1 MDRGTEERQDGTVR
15 TVSETTEMRTGA
27 AGVED
32 ALMQKLRT
40 VHILKTLPESEL
52 ECLRDAK
59 QLHLE
64 PGELIARQGEMAHFF
79 WILLDGELRVYSTS
93 PEGVEQTWATL
104 QAGTALGE
112 LPLLSNVPNASNLET
127 VVPSELLQLDEQ
139 QFWNLMTSCPG
150 VRKAVLGNMA
160 YRFQK
165 TQSAM
170 IQQEKMAAL
179 GTLAAG
185 LMHEL
190 NNPGAA
196 AVRAASQLR
205 ENLLRMHALTAKFSK
220 AQMSEEQKACMY
232 ELQEYALG
240 KPKPVQMNSLEQ
252 SDAEEALAE
261 WMEGAGVEDAWRL
274 APTLVSIGM
283 DEQELTCARSEFPG
297 PFFSDALNWLEAL
310 VSSMHLVGTIEESI
324 GRISGLVK
332 AVKTYAYEGKGQ
344 KQSVDV
350 NESIYAT
357 LVILAHKMREK
368 QITVEKDFGAGLP
381 VLVTECSGLNQ
392 VWTNLLDNAID
403 AVKQNGRIRIR
414 TWAEDSPAEP
424 GGDGAQKQYLFVSIE
439 DDGAG
444 IPLES
449 QAHVFDPFYTT
460 KPVGVGTGLGLGIV
474 QRIVEQYRGTIT
486 FSSEPGRTEFRVRL
500 PHERS

>member
-1 MDRGTEERQDGTVR
+1 MDGETEEQQDGRVLA
-15 TVSETTEMRTGA
+15 VSETTAMRVGA
-27 AGVED
+27 AGLD
-32 ALMQKLRT
+32 DRLMQQLRS
-40 VHILKTLPESEL
+40 VHILKTLPTSEL
-52 ECLRDAK
+52 ACLGEAK
-59 QLHLE
+59 RLHLE

-79 WILLDGELRVYSTS
+79 WILLEGELRIFSTL
-93 PEGVEQTWATL
+93 PEGGEQTWATL
-104 QAGTALGE
+104 QAGTAFGE
-112 LPLLSNVPNASNLET
+112 LPLLANVPNSSNIET
-127 VVPSELLQLDEQ
+127 VVPSDLLQLDEQ

-205 ENLLRMHALTAKFSK
+205 DNLLRMHRLTAKFSK
-220 AQMSEEQKACMY
+220 AHLNDEQKACMF

-240 KPKPVQMNSLEQ
+240 KAKPVQMNSLEQ

-261 WMEGAGVEDAWRL
+261 WMEGAGVEDAWKL
-274 APTLVSIGM
+274 APTLVSIGI
-283 DEQELTCARSEFPG
+283 DQAELTCARSEFPG

-350 NESIYAT
+350 NESIHAT

-368 QITVEKDFGAGLP
+368 QITVEKEFGAGLP
-381 VLVTECSGLNQ
+381 VLVSECSGLNQ
-392 VWTNLLDNAID
+392 VWTNLLDTAID

-414 TWAEDSPAEP
+414 TWAEESPAELS
-424 GGDGAQKQYLFVSIE
+424 GAAAKEFLCVSVE

-444 IPLES
+444 IPVES

-500 PHERS
+500 PRERS

>member
-1 MDRGTEERQDGTVR
+1 MLA
-15 TVSETTEMRTGA
+15 VSETTEMRAGA

-32 ALMQKLRT
+32 ALVQKLRS
-40 VHILKTLPESEL
+40 VPILKTLPESEL
-52 ECLRDAK
+52 ECLREAK

-64 PGELIARQGEMAHFF
+64 AGELIARQGEMAHFF
-79 WILLDGELRVYSTS
+79 WILLDGELRVYATS
-93 PEGVEQTWATL
+93 AEGEEQTWVTL
-104 QAGTALGE
+104 PAGTALGE
-112 LPLLSNVPNASNLET
+112 LPLLANVPNASNVAT
-127 VVPSELLQLDEQ
+127 VVASDLLQLDEQ
-139 QFWNLMTSCPG
+139 QFWGLMTSCPG

-205 ENLLRMHALTAKFSK
+205 ENLLRMHRLTAKFSK
-220 AQMSEEQKACMY
+220 AHMSDEQKACMY

-240 KPKPVQMNSLEQ
+240 RAAPVQMNSLEQ

-283 DEQELTCARSEFPG
+283 DKAELTCARSEFPG

-350 NESIYAT
+350 NESIHAT

-368 QITVEKDFGAGLP
+368 QITVEKEFAVGLP
-381 VLVTECSGLNQ
+381 ALVSECSGLNQ

-403 AVKQNGRIRIR
+403 AVKQNGRIGIR
-414 TWAEDSPAEP
+414 TWAEESPAEP
-424 GGDGAQKQYLFVSIE
+424 GSGGVAKQYLCVSIE

-449 QAHVFDPFYTT
+449 QAQVFDAFYTT
-460 KPVGVGTGLGLGIV
+460 KPVGVGTGLGLGIA

-500 PHERS
+500 PRERS